1 LIARTL
7 SDRASTLEATLA
19 ESNWDPPPEV
29 TGMVDDLAAYGANID
44 DNLESIAVTRQ
55 FLKTLSLQ
63 QDFGRLSRVLV
74 YSGLAAFA
82 TVVSLTLVYRTGS
95 VPSSSTSSDR
105 RRSLNGPPLSGR
117 SSRRD
122 DGNRY

>member
-7 SDRASTLEATLA
+7 SDGASTLEATLA

-74 YSGLAAFA
+74 Y
-82 TVVSLTLVYRTGS
+82 RTGS
-95 VPSSSTSSDR
+95 VPSSSTSSGR

>member
-1 LIARTL
+1 
-7 SDRASTLEATLA
+7 
-19 ESNWDPPPEV
+19 
-29 TGMVDDLAAYGANID
+29 MVDDLAAYGANID

-95 VPSSSTSSDR
+95 VPSSSTSSGR

>member
-95 VPSSSTSSDR
+95 VPSSSTSSGR

>member
-1 LIARTL
+1 
-7 SDRASTLEATLA
+7 
-19 ESNWDPPPEV
+19 
-29 TGMVDDLAAYGANID
+29 MVDDLAAYGANID